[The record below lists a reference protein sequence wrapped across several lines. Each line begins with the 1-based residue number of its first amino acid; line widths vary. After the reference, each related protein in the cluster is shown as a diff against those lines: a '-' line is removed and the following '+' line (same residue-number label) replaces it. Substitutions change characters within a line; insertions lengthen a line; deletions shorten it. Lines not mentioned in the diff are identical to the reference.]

1 MRVSKRV
8 GEGKPE
14 GRCTETG
21 GQERVKLG
29 VEAVKI
35 EGCRTVGAAYLYE
48 RDMKD
53 LHTFR
58 FTLGGEFHIIYGN

>member
-21 GQERVKLG
+21 WYVYLKMGAEEAKGQVPRN
-29 VEAVKI
+29 ATAATS
-35 EGCRTVGAAYLYE
+35 TVLPY
-48 RDMKD
+48 
-53 LHTFR
+53 
-58 FTLGGEFHIIYGN
+58 